1 MRLPES
7 FFARDACVVAQ
18 DLLGRHLVR
27 LLDGERLS
35 GVIVEAEAYRQGD
48 SACHAHRGMTKRNA
62 VMFGAPGH
70 AYVYFVYGLH
80 HMFNVVV
87 EPEGC
92 AAAVLIRALEPRE
105 GIATMQARR
114 GGRQKPGQ
122 VGKVGK
128 VGKLLSGGPARLT
141 EALAI
146 DRSLNGADLMRG
158 EVLWIEA
165 GECVPEAEVECGAR
179 IGIGYAS
186 EQDRLA
192 PWRFWIRKNG
202 YVSRFG

>member
-7 FFARDACVVAQ
+7 FFARDACVVAR

-80 HMFNVVV
+80 HMFNIVV

-114 GGRQKPGQ
+114 GG
-122 VGKVGK
+122 K

-146 DRSLNGADLMRG
+146 DRSLNGADVMRG
-158 EVLWIEA
+158 EALWIEA
-165 GECVPEAEVECGAR
+165 GDRVPEAEVACGAR

-192 PWRFWIRKNG
+192 PWRFWMHENG
-202 YVSRFG
+202 YVSRFV